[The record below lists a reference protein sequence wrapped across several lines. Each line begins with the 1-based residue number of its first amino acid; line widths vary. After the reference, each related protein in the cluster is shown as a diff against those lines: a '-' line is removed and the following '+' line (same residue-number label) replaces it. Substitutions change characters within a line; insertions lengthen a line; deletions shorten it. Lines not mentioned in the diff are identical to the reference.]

1 MLNWALL
8 SGPLPVLLRLAGI
21 GAAALLLA
29 RMVMAP
35 RRGRTKAVML
45 AACALVA
52 VVTTVIVA
60 DLARN
65 EWKLFP
71 DRLQPLIYVWA
82 GVSVFA
88 VTVVVVGGFLAPGM
102 RRMLWSAAAAAVVVL
117 ACANQVNVIF
127 AAYPTLADAVGAR
140 RFSYVALPEVVKR
153 PPRLLADVGPI
164 AMRWSPPPGLP
175 RGGKL
180 SSAPIPGS
188 LSGFPARNAE
198 LYFPPAFFADPRPQL
213 PVLIL
218 VPGQPGSPQDWLRG
232 GKLVQTFDEF
242 AKAHRGLAPVVVVVD
257 GTGSP
262 FGNPLCLDSRLGNA
276 ASYIARD
283 VPAWIKANLAVDQE
297 PQAWAVGGASY
308 GGTCALQLATNYP
321 DVYPTFLDISGGP
334 EPSLGDQSQT
344 IAEAFGGDKAAFQR
358 INPLDLLRARRYPDS
373 AGAVVVGADD
383 RDTKAEARAVY
394 DATRAAGMNTTY
406 REVPGG
412 HDWQV
417 FSTALMRELPW
428 LAQRTGL
435 TQ

>member
-1 MLNWALL
+1 MLSWALL

-29 RMVMAP
+29 LMVMAP

-52 VVTTVIVA
+52 VVTTIIVA

-88 VTVVVVGGFLAPGM
+88 VTVVAVGGFLAPGM

-153 PPRLLADVGPI
+153 PPRLLADVGPL

-232 GKLVQTFDEF
+232 GKLVQILDEF
-242 AKAHRGLAPVVVVVD
+242 ARAHRGLAPVVVVVD

-308 GGTCALQLATNYP
+308 GEPARFSSPQITLTSTPPSSTYPGALSPAWA
-321 DVYPTFLDISGGP
+321 ISLR
-334 EPSLGDQSQT
+334 PSPKHS
-344 IAEAFGGDKAAFQR
+344 AAIRQR
-358 INPLDLLRARRYPDS
+358 SNASTRWICC
-373 AGAVVVGADD
+373 V
-383 RDTKAEARAVY
+383 
-394 DATRAAGMNTTY
+394 RAATPTAQERWWSAPMTVTPRQKSAPSTTP
-406 REVPGG
+406 PGLLA
-412 HDWQV
+412 WIPR
-417 FSTALMRELPW
+417 TAKCPAVM
-428 LAQRTGL
+428 TGKCSPPP
-435 TQ
+435 